1 MEMLLQISLATT
13 SVFVVG
19 LMLRRTSRKSFER
32 SIEAGAVSTG
42 WLAEYRIRRRDS
54 GGIE

>member
-1 MEMLLQISLATT
+1 MEILLQISLATS

-19 LMLRRTSRKSFER
+19 LMLRRTGRKSHGQ

-42 WLAEYRIRRRDS
+42 WLAEYRVRRKDWN
-54 GGIE
+54 GID